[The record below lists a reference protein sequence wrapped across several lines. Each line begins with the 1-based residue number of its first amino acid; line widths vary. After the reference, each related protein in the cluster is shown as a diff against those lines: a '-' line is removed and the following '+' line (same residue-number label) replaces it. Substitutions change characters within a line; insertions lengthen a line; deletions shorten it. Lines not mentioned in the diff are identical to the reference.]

1 MRRDAYH
8 HSSREAHLH
17 MDYRP
22 GSTLTRLLARLESS
36 LDLLRRR
43 ARRHRKG
50 HRPLRIISYRG
61 HGTAR
66 RLHLKG
72 RVLEGRPI
80 PPATATDSRWKN
92 ILHVL
97 RRIESDE
104 LPDVL
109 VRARVG
115 EQEWSARSD
124 EEGYFRFELDLTHS
138 LDGGRRWYP
147 VELELGGDVGD
158 GAGDVRA
165 TGHVLVPPST
175 ARFGVISDIDDT
187 VIETGATNLLRMI
200 RIVLLTNAHTRLPFE
215 GAAAFYRALQQGV
228 DGDEGNPIFY
238 VSSSPWN
245 FYGLLEEIF
254 TVHEIPAGPLFLK
267 DYGLTSEVLFATGH
281 EEHKLEAI
289 RTLLR
294 THPELRWVLIG
305 DSGQKDPEIYRSI
318 VRDHP
323 DRIAVI
329 YIRDVATTERDREIG
344 VIAEETRRMG
354 VEMVLVADTAEAAR
368 DAVRRGLISPN
379 ALPEIRAVKAKD
391 EAAPSPLESI
401 APG

>member
-1 MRRDAYH
+1 M
-8 HSSREAHLH
+8 
-17 MDYRP
+17 
-22 GSTLTRLLARLESS
+22 
-36 LDLLRRR
+36 
-43 ARRHRKG
+43 
-50 HRPLRIISYRG
+50 
-61 HGTAR
+61 
-66 RLHLKG
+66 RLHLQG

-92 ILHVL
+92 VLHVL

-104 LPDVL
+104 MPDVL

-115 EQEWSARSD
+115 EREWNARSD
-124 EEGYFRFELDLTHS
+124 EEGYFRFELDLANPLNGARS
-138 LDGGRRWYP
+138 WYP
-147 VELELGGDVGD
+147 VQLELGDELRD
-158 GAGDVRA
+158 GADDVRA
-165 TGHVLVPPST
+165 TGQVLVPPST

-215 GAAAFYRALQQGV
+215 GAAALYRALQQGV
-228 DGDEGNPIFY
+228 DGSGPNPIFY

-254 TVHEIPAGPLFLK
+254 AVHEIPPGPLFLK
-267 DYGLTSEVLFATGH
+267 DYGLTSEVLFASGH
-281 EEHKLEAI
+281 EQHKLDAI
-289 RTLLR
+289 RTLLH

-305 DSGQKDPEIYRSI
+305 DSGQKDPEIYRRV

-323 DRIAVI
+323 ERIVVI
-329 YIRDVATTERDREIG
+329 YIRDVTPAERDRQIH

-368 DAVRRGLISPN
+368 DAVRRGLIAPD
-379 ALPEIRAVKAKD
+379 ALPEIRAEKAKD
-391 EAAPSPLESI
+391 EAAPSPLGSI
-401 APG
+401 VRE

>member
-1 MRRDAYH
+1 MPPTISPTLVAYP
-8 HSSREAHLH
+8 RME
-17 MDYRP
+17 YRT
-22 GSTLTRLLARLESS
+22 GSALARLLAAAESTI
-36 LDLLRRR
+36 DQFRHR
-43 ARRHRKG
+43 ARRRHKG
-50 HRPLRIISYRG
+50 NRPLRIVPYRG
-61 HGTAR
+61 HGTAT

-80 PPATATDSRWKN
+80 PSATATDSRWKN

-104 LPDVL
+104 MPDVL
-109 VRARVG
+109 VRARLG
-115 EQEWSARSD
+115 ERDWTARTD
-124 EEGYFRFELDLTHS
+124 EEGYFRFELDLPQPLNGARS
-138 LDGGRRWYP
+138 WYP
-147 VELELGGDVGD
+147 VELELGDEPRD
-158 GAGDVRA
+158 AAGDVRA
-165 TGHVLVPPST
+165 IGHVLVPPAT

-228 DGDEGNPIFY
+228 EGSEGNPIFY

-254 TVHEIPAGPLFLK
+254 RVHEIPAGPFFLK
-267 DYGLTSEVLFATGH
+267 DYGLTSEVLFASGH
-281 EEHKLEAI
+281 EQHKLEAI

-294 THPELRWVLIG
+294 THPELRWVLVG
-305 DSGQKDPEIYRSI
+305 DSGQKDPEIYQS
-318 VRDHP
+318 VARDHP

-329 YIRDVATTERDREIG
+329 YIRDVAPAERDREIG
-344 VIAEETRRMG
+344 TIAEQTRRLG

-368 DAVRRGLISPN
+368 DAVRRGLISAN
-379 ALPEIRAVKAKD
+379 ALPEIRTEKAKD
-391 EAAPSPLESI
+391 EAAPSPLGSVV
-401 APG
+401 GQ